1 VTTTNEP
8 FAPPAVAGRLGDENC
23 TLPLVA
29 VEIDA
34 MVRGLVATT
43 TVRQTFRNTHMTG
56 IEATYI
62 FPLPDRAG
70 ATAFV
75 ADLAGRRVEG
85 ELRERGEARA
95 EYDAA
100 IAAGHRAAIS
110 EEERS
115 GVFSTRVGNL
125 QPGEEAVI
133 TLTLTG
139 PLAVDDGTAE
149 YRFPLVVAPR
159 YVAGRPL
166 PWSPV
171 GSGTAADTDA
181 VPDASRVTPP
191 VLLPGHASPVR
202 LALRARLAG
211 LGLAPDAIRSSLHA
225 VVRTTGDDGAA
236 EVALRP
242 GARLDRDVVLRF
254 PVAGAAT
261 RTIAAVAPDDEDPTT
276 GTWHVT
282 VVPPSTGHRDPAQ
295 GRDVI
300 VVLDRSGSM
309 HGWKIA
315 AARRAAARIVDS
327 LAAQDRFAVLAFDTV
342 VEWPPRLDALSAAS
356 DRNRWLAVE
365 WLARL
370 EARGGTEM
378 LQPLRAAATALAS
391 APATST
397 APAAGAPAGST
408 AGDACPA
415 GTADPGARERFLVL
429 VTDGQV
435 AAEDQILAALAPVTG
450 RTRIFALGVDQAVN
464 AGFLRRL
471 AALGAGRCE
480 LVESEDRLD
489 EVMAGL
495 HRRISP
501 PLVTGL
507 RVESADLELTAG
519 ETAPARTPDLFP
531 GAPCTLSG
539 RWRAAAP
546 PAALTLTVRG
556 DGGFSE
562 QVAVATVT
570 ADPAVRT
577 CWARARVRDLEDRYA
592 AGSAEPELADRI
604 VAVSL
609 GHRVLSRFTAFVAV
623 DRTRRADVG
632 PPQPVLQPVELPG
645 GWTGAGAAATPLLS
659 GGAQPATALR
669 RGALLA
675 QPAAPAPTSAAAGAG
690 EADDGSQAGRPRI
703 RRAPKARRI
712 SGPLRVPQA
721 PRRDT
726 GARESGT
733 GQPAP
738 GTRPDR
744 AGGARPAVP
753 PAVPRPGRRADLVPL
768 EAYLVRAEELFTR
781 IETGLAAGGDRAWL
795 AVMVDE
801 LADDLASVGAPD
813 DLHDGLRRL
822 ADALRGSGDPHAA
835 LAAARQDL
843 AECAPTTVRPA
854 VPDPAIPWPPP
865 PRAARAGTEP
875 DSRRRWWR

>member
-1 VTTTNEP
+1 VTTTSAP

-34 MVRGLVATT
+34 VVRGLVATT
-43 TVRQTFRNTHMTG
+43 TVRQTFRNTHLTG
-56 IEATYI
+56 IEATYV

-70 ATAFV
+70 VTAFA

-100 IAAGHRAAIS
+100 IAAGHRAAIT

-125 QPGEEAVI
+125 QPGEDAVI

-139 PLAVDDGTAE
+139 PLAVDDGEAE

-159 YVAGRPL
+159 YVAGHPL
-166 PWSPV
+166 PWPPV

-191 VLLPGHASPVR
+191 VLLPGLASPVR

-211 LGLAPDAIRSSLHA
+211 LGLAPGAIRSSLHA
-225 VVRTTGDDGAA
+225 VVRTADGDGPV

-242 GARLDRDVVLRF
+242 GERLDRDVILRF
-254 PVAGAAT
+254 PLAGAAT
-261 RTIAAVAPDDEDPTT
+261 RTIAAVAPDDEDPST

-282 VVPPSTGHRDPAQ
+282 VVPPRTGHGDTSR

-327 LAAQDRFAVLAFDTV
+327 LATRDRFAVLGFDTV
-342 VEWPPRLDALSAAS
+342 VERPPGLDTLLPAS
-356 DRNRWLAVE
+356 DRNRWIAVE

-378 LQPLRAAATALAS
+378 LQPLHAAATMLEDPVLAS
-391 APATST
+391 T
-397 APAAGAPAGST
+397 
-408 AGDACPA
+408 GDE
-415 GTADPGARERFLVL
+415 GEDVARDRFLVL

-435 AAEDQILAALAPVTG
+435 AAEDQILAALSPVTG

-489 EVMAGL
+489 EVMTGL

-507 RVESADLELTAG
+507 RVESADVELIAD
-519 ETAPARTPDLFP
+519 ETAPVSRPDLFP
-531 GAPCTLSG
+531 GAPCSLSG

-546 PAALTLTVRG
+546 AAAVTLTVHG
-556 DGGFSE
+556 DAGFSE
-562 QVAVATVT
+562 QVEVTAVT
-570 ADPAVRT
+570 ADRAVRT

-592 AGSAEPELADRI
+592 AGAPEPELAERI

-623 DRTRRADVG
+623 DRTRRTEVG
-632 PPQPVLQPVELPG
+632 PPQPVMQPVELPA
-645 GWTGAGAAATPLLS
+645 GWAGSAAAMPLAARAPAP
-659 GGAQPATALR
+659 GGALLRGRMARLSASDLGTDEAGSADADDAPDAGGVRPPGTALR
-669 RGALLA
+669 RESRKARAEFRVGRIHSAPGAL
-675 QPAAPAPTSAAAGAG
+675 S
-690 EADDGSQAGRPRI
+690 DG
-703 RRAPKARRI
+703 
-712 SGPLRVPQA
+712 GPQ
-721 PRRDT
+721 T
-726 GARESGT
+726 GMAYSPLSE
-733 GQPAP
+733 P
-738 GTRPDR
+738 GTRSSRTDD
-744 AGGARPAVP
+744 AGQAPAVGASRPSRPAGL
-753 PAVPRPGRRADLVPL
+753 AGFD
-768 EAYLVRAEELFTR
+768 AYLLRAEELLAR
-781 IETGLAAGGDRAWL
+781 LEAALGAAGERGPLAAML
-795 AVMVDE
+795 DE
-801 LADDLASVGAPD
+801 LADDLASVGAPSY
-813 DLHDGLRRL
+813 LRDALSRL
-822 ADALRGSGDPHAA
+822 ASAVRGSGDPWAA
-835 LAAARQDL
+835 LEAARR
-843 AECAPTTVRPA
+843 AFTRGASASARPPA
-854 VPDPAIPWPPP
+854 PDPAQPPNSAP
-865 PRAARAGTEP
+865 E
-875 DSRRRWWR
+875 SRRRWWR

>member
-1 VTTTNEP
+1 MTTTNEP
-8 FAPPAVAGRLGDENC
+8 FAPPAIAGRLGDENC

-43 TVRQTFRNTHMTG
+43 TVRQTFRNTHMTS

-100 IAAGHRAAIS
+100 IAAGHRAAIT

-125 QPGEEAVI
+125 QPGEDAVI

-159 YVAGRPL
+159 YVAGQPL
-166 PWSPV
+166 PWPPV

-181 VPDASRVTPP
+181 VPDASRITPP
-191 VLLPGHASPVR
+191 VLLPGLASPVR

-225 VVRTTGDDGAA
+225 VVRTTDGDGVV

-242 GARLDRDVVLRF
+242 GERLDRDVVLRF
-254 PVAGAAT
+254 PVARATT

-282 VVPPSTGHRDPAQ
+282 VVPPRTGHRDPAQ

-327 LAAQDRFAVLAFDTV
+327 LAAEDRFAVLAFDTV
-342 VEWPPRLDALSAAS
+342 VECPPGLDALAAAS

-391 APATST
+391 APAASTASASAPPATT
-397 APAAGAPAGST
+397 APAGVR
-408 AGDACPA
+408 D
-415 GTADPGARERFLVL
+415 RFLIL

-435 AAEDQILAALAPVTG
+435 AAEDQILAALAPLTG

-489 EVMAGL
+489 EVMTGL

-507 RVESADLELTAG
+507 RVESADLELTAD

-531 GAPCTLSG
+531 GAPCSLSG
-539 RWRAAAP
+539 RWRATVP

-562 QVAVATVT
+562 QVAVATVI

-592 AGSAEPELADRI
+592 AGPAEPELAGRI

-623 DRTRRADVG
+623 DRTRRADLG
-632 PPQPVLQPVELPG
+632 PPHPVLQPVELPG
-645 GWTGAGAAATPLLS
+645 GWAGAGAAAMPLLALGAPPS
-659 GGAQPATALR
+659 GGPLR
-669 RGALLA
+669 RAVLA
-675 QPAAPAPTSAAAGAG
+675 RPGAPAPAGAAASVG
-690 EADDGSQAGRPRI
+690 EAGDGSQASPARI
-703 RRAPKARRI
+703 RRAPKARGLPGLARA
-712 SGPLRVPQA
+712 PQ
-721 PRRDT
+721 
-726 GARESGT
+726 
-733 GQPAP
+733 
-738 GTRPDR
+738 
-744 AGGARPAVP
+744 
-753 PAVPRPGRRADLVPL
+753 VPL
-768 EAYLVRAEELFTR
+768 EAYLVRADELFAR
-781 IETGLAAGGDRAWL
+781 IETGLAAGGDRARL

-801 LADDLASVGAPD
+801 LADDLGLVGAPD
-813 DLHDGLRRL
+813 DVRDALGRL

-835 LAAARQDL
+835 LAAARQHL
-843 AECAPTTVRPA
+843 ARWTPMTVPPE
-854 VPDPAIPWPPP
+854 VPDPAVLWPPP
-865 PRAARAGTEP
+865 PLPRPARPAPGPE
-875 DSRRRWWR
+875 SRRRWWR

>member
-1 VTTTNEP
+1 MTTTNEP

-23 TLPLVA
+23 ALPLVA

-34 MVRGLVATT
+34 TVRGLVATT

-70 ATAFV
+70 VTAFV
-75 ADLAGRRVEG
+75 AHLAGRRVEG

-100 IAAGHRAAIS
+100 IAVGHRAAIT

-125 QPGEEAVI
+125 QPGDDAVI

-139 PLAVDDGTAE
+139 PLSVDDGEAE

-159 YVAGRPL
+159 YVAGQPL
-166 PWSPV
+166 PWPPV

-181 VPDASRVTPP
+181 VPDASRITPP
-191 VLLPGHASPVR
+191 VLLPGLASPVR

-211 LGLAPDAIRSSLHA
+211 LRLAPDDVRSSLHA
-225 VVRTTGDDGAA
+225 VVRTTDGDGAV

-242 GARLDRDVVLRF
+242 GERLDRDVVLRL
-254 PVAGAAT
+254 PVAGATT

-282 VVPPSTGHRDPAQ
+282 VVPPRTGARRAPQ

-309 HGWKIA
+309 LGWKIA

-342 VEWPPRLDALSAAS
+342 VECPPGLDTLAAAS

-391 APATST
+391 APAGSTPAGDAAGDPGPADT
-397 APAAGAPAGST
+397 APA
-408 AGDACPA
+408 
-415 GTADPGARERFLVL
+415 GTGFADGGHPGARARFLVL

-435 AAEDQILAALAPVTG
+435 AAEDQILGALAPMTG
-450 RTRIFALGVDQAVN
+450 RTRIFTLGIDQAVN

-489 EVMAGL
+489 EVMTGL

-507 RVESADLELTAG
+507 RVESADLELTVG

-546 PAALTLTVRG
+546 LTALTLAVRG

-570 ADPAVRT
+570 ADRAVRT

-592 AGSAEPELADRI
+592 AGPPEPELADRI

-623 DRTRRADVG
+623 DRTRRADLG
-632 PPQPVLQPVELPG
+632 LPQPVVQPVELPG
-645 GWTGAGAAATPLLS
+645 GWAGTGAAAMPLLA
-659 GGAQPATALR
+659 GGVRPATAAR
-669 RGALLA
+669 RRALLA
-675 QPAAPAPTSAAAGAG
+675 QPVAPAAAAA
-690 EADDGSQAGRPRI
+690 ADASV
-703 RRAPKARRI
+703 
-712 SGPLRVPQA
+712 SPL
-721 PRRDT
+721 
-726 GARESGT
+726 
-733 GQPAP
+733 PAE
-738 GTRPDR
+738 
-744 AGGARPAVP
+744 PA
-753 PAVPRPGRRADLVPL
+753 PL
-768 EAYLVRAEELFTR
+768 EAYRIRARELFARIEASLEAGLGAEEGR
-781 IETGLAAGGDRAWL
+781 GRLAA
-795 AVMVDE
+795 MVDD
-801 LADDLASVGAPD
+801 LADDLATVGSPD
-813 DLHDGLRRL
+813 YLGEALRRL
-822 ADALRGSGDPHAA
+822 ARALRGSGDPRAA
-835 LAAARQDL
+835 LAAALQAFVDY
-843 AECAPTTVRPA
+843 APTDVRAP
-854 VPDPAIPWPPP
+854 VPGPGQPLAPYPPLP
-865 PRAARAGTEP
+865 E
-875 DSRRRWWR
+875 SRRRWWR

>member
-1 VTTTNEP
+1 VTTINEP
-8 FAPPAVAGRLGDENC
+8 FALPAVAGRLGDENC

-34 MVRGLVATT
+34 VVRGLVATT

-56 IEATYI
+56 IEATYV

-70 ATAFV
+70 ATAFA
-75 ADLAGRRVEG
+75 ADLAGRRIEG
-85 ELRERGEARA
+85 ELRERGEART

-100 IAAGHRAAIS
+100 IAASHRAAIT

-125 QPGEEAVI
+125 QPGEDAVI

-166 PWSPV
+166 PWPPV

-181 VPDASRVTPP
+181 VPDASRITPP
-191 VLLPGHASPVR
+191 VLLPGLVSPVR

-225 VVRTTGDDGAA
+225 VVRTTDGDGAV

-242 GARLDRDVVLRF
+242 GERLDRDVVLRF
-254 PVAGAAT
+254 PVARATT

-282 VVPPSTGHRDPAQ
+282 VVPPRTGHRDTAQ

-327 LAAQDRFAVLAFDTV
+327 LAAQDRFTVLAFDTV
-342 VEWPPRLDALSAAS
+342 VECPPGLDALSAAS

-391 APATST
+391 APARADTGSVD
-397 APAAGAPAGST
+397 AGH
-408 AGDACPA
+408 
-415 GTADPGARERFLVL
+415 PGARERFLVL

-435 AAEDQILAALAPVTG
+435 AAEDQILAALAPLTG

-464 AGFLRRL
+464 AAFLRRL

-489 EVMAGL
+489 EVMTGL

-507 RVESADLELTAG
+507 RAESADLELTAD

-531 GAPCTLSG
+531 GAPCSLSG
-539 RWRAAAP
+539 RWRAAVP

-562 QVAVATVT
+562 RVTVATVT

-577 CWARARVRDLEDRYA
+577 CWARARIRDLEDRYA
-592 AGSAEPELADRI
+592 AGRAQPELADRI

-609 GHRVLSRFTAFVAV
+609 RHRVLSRFTAFVAV
-623 DRTRRADVG
+623 DRTRRADLG
-632 PPQPVLQPVELPG
+632 LPQPVLQPVELPG
-645 GWTGAGAAATPLLS
+645 GWAGAGAAATPLLAM
-659 GGAQPATALR
+659 GVQPAGGPLR
-669 RGALLA
+669 RLMLPRTGASA
-675 QPAAPAPTSAAAGAG
+675 SASAAASLDQ
-690 EADDGSQAGRPRI
+690 ADDGSQASRVRI
-703 RRAPKARRI
+703 RRAPKARGM
-712 SGPLRVPQA
+712 SGPGYAPQA
-721 PRRDT
+721 PR
-726 GARESGT
+726 A
-733 GQPAP
+733 
-738 GTRPDR
+738 
-744 AGGARPAVP
+744 AVP
-753 PAVPRPGRRADLVPL
+753 PRGRRADLVPL
-768 EAYLVRAEELFTR
+768 EAYLVRADELLAR
-781 IETGLAAGGDRAWL
+781 VETGLAAGGDRARL
-795 AVMVDE
+795 AVMADE
-801 LADDLASVGAPD
+801 LADDLASAGAPG
-813 DLHDGLRRL
+813 DLRDAFRRL
-822 ADALRGSGDPHAA
+822 ADALRGSGDAQAA
-835 LAAARQDL
+835 VAAARQEL
-843 AECAPTTVRPA
+843 IRCAPATVWPG
-854 VPDPAIPWPPP
+854 VPDPSIAWPPP
-865 PRAARAGTEP
+865 SRPARPGTEP
-875 DSRRRWWR
+875 ESRRRWWR

>member
-1 VTTTNEP
+1 MTTTNEP

-23 TLPLVA
+23 SLPLVA

-34 MVRGLVATT
+34 VVRGLVATT
-43 TVRQTFRNTHMTG
+43 TVRQTFRNTRMTG

-70 ATAFV
+70 VTAFG

-85 ELRERGEARA
+85 ELRERGQARA

-100 IAAGHRAAIS
+100 IAAGHRAAIT

-125 QPGEEAVI
+125 QPGEDAVI

-159 YVAGRPL
+159 YVAGQPL
-166 PWSPV
+166 PWPPV

-191 VLLPGHASPVR
+191 VLLPGLASPVR

-225 VVRTTGDDGAA
+225 VVRTNGGDGEV

-254 PVAGAAT
+254 PVAGATT

-282 VVPPSTGHRDPAQ
+282 VVPPRTGHRDPAQ

-327 LAAQDRFAVLAFDTV
+327 LAAQDRFAVFAFDTV
-342 VEWPPRLDALSAAS
+342 LECPPGLDALAAAC

-378 LQPLRAAATALAS
+378 LQPLRAAASALAS
-391 APATST
+391 APAAST
-397 APAAGAPAGST
+397 APAPAAGTPAGST
-408 AGDACPA
+408 AGDPGRA
-415 GTADPGARERFLVL
+415 GTAPADAGHPGARDRFLVL

-435 AAEDQILAALAPVTG
+435 AAEDQILAALAPVIG
-450 RTRIFALGVDQAVN
+450 RTRILALGVDQAVN

-489 EVMAGL
+489 EVMTGL

-507 RVESADLELTAG
+507 RVESAGVELTAG

-539 RWRAAAP
+539 RWRATVP

-562 QVAVATVT
+562 RVAVATVT

-577 CWARARVRDLEDRYA
+577 CWARARVRDLEDRYV
-592 AGSAEPELADRI
+592 AGPAEPELADRI

-623 DRTRRADVG
+623 DRTRRADLG

-645 GWTGAGAAATPLLS
+645 GWAGAGAAAMPLLAL
-659 GGAQPATALR
+659 GAQPATALR
-669 RGALLA
+669 RRALLA
-675 QPAAPAPTSAAAGAG
+675 QPGAATAAMAAPASIDDSGEAAAVGASRSRPPAELVPFEAYRIRAREMFARIEASL
-690 EADDGSQAGRPRI
+690 EADLCPEEGR
-703 RRAPKARRI
+703 
-712 SGPLRVPQA
+712 
-721 PRRDT
+721 
-726 GARESGT
+726 
-733 GQPAP
+733 
-738 GTRPDR
+738 
-744 AGGARPAVP
+744 
-753 PAVPRPGRRADLVPL
+753 GR
-768 EAYLVRAEELFTR
+768 
-781 IETGLAAGGDRAWL
+781 LAA
-795 AVMVDE
+795 MVDD
-801 LADDLASVGAPD
+801 LADDLATVGSPD
-813 DLHDGLRRL
+813 YLGEALRRL
-822 ADALRGSGDPHAA
+822 ASALRGSGDPRAA
-835 LAAARQDL
+835 LVAARQAFVDG
-843 AECAPTTVRPA
+843 APPS
-854 VPDPAIPWPPP
+854 PPLP
-865 PRAARAGTEP
+865 E
-875 DSRRRWWR
+875 SRGRWWR